1 MADACGY
8 PNPLGSR
15 SSSGWGGVSG
25 WDEANQLSAALWGA
39 LGVLLP
45 PQPSHPASV
54 LTFKEDEPPV
64 MPLIGSIDVP
74 REAPPEVSNGHG
86 VVVQHPVVPDPPEP
100 PALER
105 NRVLAEDG
113 EDTGTQSPC

>member
-1 MADACGY
+1 MIDACGH
-8 PNPLGSR
+8 PDPLGSH
-15 SSSGWGGVSG
+15 SSCGWEGGSG
-25 WDEANQLSAALWGA
+25 WDEANQALSSFVGDT
-39 LGVLLP
+39 GVSLP
-45 PQPSHPASV
+45 PQPSHPASL

-64 MPLIGSIDVP
+64 MPLIGCINVP
-74 REAPPEVSNGHG
+74 REAPPEVSDGHG

-113 EDTGTQSPC
+113 EETETQSPC